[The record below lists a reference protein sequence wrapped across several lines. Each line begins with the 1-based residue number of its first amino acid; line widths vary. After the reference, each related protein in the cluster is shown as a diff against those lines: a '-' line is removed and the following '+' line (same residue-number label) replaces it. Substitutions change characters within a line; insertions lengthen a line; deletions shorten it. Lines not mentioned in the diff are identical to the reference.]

1 MKKIT
6 FLVLALLIF
15 NLVKAQS
22 VTEDYILEN
31 APKAQELMRMHL
43 VPASVILGIAIHE
56 SGAGTS
62 KVARYLNNHFGFKGK
77 NSSTEIRS
85 SYRDFPT
92 VDSSYNHFIV
102 FLKSRAHY
110 NSLFD
115 KYDQYDFKS
124 WVKGIQRGGYAGSR
138 KWGSQVMAIIN
149 KYQLWSYDERPDGY
163 EEPIVEAEPVKS
175 VKKIS
180 LKTYTVKSGDNLS
193 IIAKKYKT
201 SVKSIMTKN
210 NLKSNAL
217 KPGQKLKL

>member
-1 MKKIT
+1 MKNFT
-6 FLVLALLIF
+6 FLVLALLSF

-22 VTEDYILEN
+22 VTQDYIIEN
-31 APKAQELMRMHL
+31 APKAQELMRLHL
-43 VPASVILGIAIHE
+43 IPASVILAIAIHE

-102 FLKSRAHY
+102 FLKSREHF
-110 NSLFD
+110 NGLFD
-115 KYDQYDFKS
+115 KYDQYDFKN
-124 WVKGIQRGGYAGSR
+124 WVKGIQKGGYAGSR
-138 KWGSQVMAIIN
+138 KWGAQVMAIIN

-163 EEPIVEAEPVKS
+163 EEPLVEPEPVKA
-175 VKKIS
+175 VKRAP
-180 LKTYTVKSGDNLS
+180 LKTYIVKSGDNLS
-193 IIAKKYKT
+193 MIAKKFKT